1 MSPRRV
7 PRTAVGRNGSAG
19 RRRRGFTLIETLIA
33 LTLIAIALLL
43 GVALLLQQP
52 RVVRRVDAERAA
64 MRAIEATLES
74 IRAGT
79 VPLASE
85 RLEGFALQGDS
96 APPDLAVGVEV
107 VPADQ
112 PSLYQVT
119 LSATYTIYGRPV
131 LKRVDTLVWH
141 P

>member
-1 MSPRRV
+1 M
-7 PRTAVGRNGSAG
+7 GRISSAG
-19 RRRRGFTLIETLIA
+19 RQRGFTLIETLIA

-43 GVALLLQQP
+43 GMALLLQQP
-52 RVVRRVDAERAA
+52 RVVRRADAERAA

-85 RLEGFALQGDS
+85 RLEGFGLQGDS

-107 VPADQ
+107 APADQ

-119 LSATYTIYGRPV
+119 LSATYTVYGRPV
-131 LKRVDTLVWH
+131 LKRVNTLVWH